1 MNYVIID
8 YAAPRKRRDT
18 KYTLNAAVSKDLG
31 KIPSW
36 ATRVS
41 LFLDNVTL
49 NGATNLLFTFLDS
62 NLNPIS
68 GTYYYSSIKNV
79 PATTTAGIAGSDTL
93 GVKIYVNA
101 ASTPIRGVCEFVR
114 DTEDTNWIFSS
125 QGVYAASGLTQSAGS
140 VSLSGAAYIRISSA
154 NGTSL
159 ITGSIVVDYEE

>member
-1 MNYVIID
+1 M
-8 YAAPRKRRDT
+8 
-18 KYTLNAAVSKDLG
+18 
-31 KIPSW
+31 
-36 ATRVS
+36 
-41 LFLDNVTL
+41 TL
-49 NGATNLLFTFLDS
+49 NGAANLLFTFLDS
-62 NLNPIS
+62 NLNQIS

-79 PATTTAGIAGSDTL
+79 PATTTAGVAGSDTL

-140 VSLSGAAYIRISSA
+140 VSLSGAAYIRISSS

-159 ITGSIVVDYEE
+159 MTGSIVVDYEE